1 MATSASHACEPIAS
15 AFVVNGGER
24 RRHHRSP
31 NRVREQAMSQVKWNH
46 RALRALSFLVLMGAG
61 LACSDPVSGPMTVGD
76 ASPRGLKGA
85 YGAWTQALSAE
96 LAPPGASASFNTAAL
111 DGCPYIAPDGKTF

>member
-1 MATSASHACEPIAS
+1 
-15 AFVVNGGER
+15 
-24 RRHHRSP
+24 
-31 NRVREQAMSQVKWNH
+31 MSQVKWNL
-46 RALRALSFLVLMGAG
+46 RAPRALSFLVLMGAG

-76 ASPRGLKGA
+76 ASPRALKGD

-111 DGCPYIAPDGKTF
+111 DGCPYIAPDGKTSGNAEPPRLASAQTGRSQRRVMAPGSSTSPAIRW